1 MDTENTALSP
11 APSDKPK
18 LAASV
23 YDWVETFCYAMAL
36 MVVLFLLVYRY
47 VTVDGDSMRETLHDS
62 DKLIISGL
70 GYTPE
75 TGDIV
80 VVKVPA
86 YQNPIIKRVIAT
98 EGQEVEIDFENWT
111 VKVDGVLLEEDYIN
125 RDVNYD
131 GVNDDRYVWMASPI
145 GERVLRFTVE
155 PGKLFVMGDNRNHST
170 DSRSSTV
177 GQVDERQ
184 GLGRVMVVGITNVG
198 KSTFIN
204 TYTKTKKAKA
214 EDRPGVTRE
223 QRWIASPY
231 GVELLDTPGL
241 LWHKFDD
248 PAVGI
253 KLACTGAIRDEILDL
268 YSLSHE
274 LLGMLAQSY
283 PALLEARYGIK
294 IAAGDSIG
302 DVFEAIA
309 RRRGFLRAGGEID
322 EERTAAVLLDEFRGG
337 RIGRITLD

>member
-11 APSDKPK
+11 VPSDKPK
-18 LAASV
+18 LAASI

-36 MVVLFLLVYRY
+36 MVVLFLLVCRY

-111 VKVDGVLLEEDYIN
+111 VRVDGVLLEEDYIN
-125 RDVNYD
+125 RDTNYD
-131 GVNDDRYVWMASPI
+131 GINDDHRECMAGSQTD
-145 GERVLRFTVE
+145 ERVLRFTVE

-184 GLGRVMVVGITNVG
+184 VLGRVLLRLFPFSAFGT
-198 KSTFIN
+198 
-204 TYTKTKKAKA
+204 
-214 EDRPGVTRE
+214 
-223 QRWIASPY
+223 
-231 GVELLDTPGL
+231 VE
-241 LWHKFDD
+241 
-248 PAVGI
+248 
-253 KLACTGAIRDEILDL
+253 
-268 YSLSHE
+268 
-274 LLGMLAQSY
+274 
-283 PALLEARYGIK
+283 
-294 IAAGDSIG
+294 
-302 DVFEAIA
+302 
-309 RRRGFLRAGGEID
+309 
-322 EERTAAVLLDEFRGG
+322 
-337 RIGRITLD
+337 